1 MNRSPQL
8 GQSEGRLMNKVGE
21 FLNKHAMVLRW
32 WESIN
37 GKLVLTTELKT

>member
-8 GQSEGRLMNKVGE
+8 GQSEGRLMNKGGE
-21 FLNKHAMVLRW
+21 FLKKLW
-32 WESIN
+32 CCIGQESIN